1 MVVAVGATAK
11 PVTMSN
17 PNSLSI
23 QRRKYTQRHGS
34 LEGFTPA
41 PVIDTATGEVI
52 IPPLEEHEAR
62 RLELKQKVRTM
73 NESLLVVAEI
83 CHTIMAEKTWE
94 RFGFVDPRDFFE
106 TEGPIAYRTVQRAVL
121 IWQAYLAVPEGER
134 PDVLKA
140 FEIIGTHKAGVAAPA
155 IKEHPESWREWIEDA
170 QRMTVEALQEK
181 ALLTRGLKSRLNDD
195 AHDKLLGF
203 LLKNAPD
210 QNYREEIE
218 GVFKDGF
225 VLTGSPNA
233 WAVLIGMVREVKTEW
248 AERAARTKKGQ
259 ANL

>member
-1 MVVAVGATAK
+1 MEE
-11 PVTMSN
+11 
-17 PNSLSI
+17 SLSV
-23 QRRKYTQRHGS
+23 QRRKHIQKHG
-34 LEGFTPA
+34 TPL
-41 PVIDTATGEVI
+41 VRKIDTETGEVI

-62 RLELKQKVRTM
+62 RLELKRKVRTM

-83 CHTIMAEKTWE
+83 CHTIMQEKTWE

-121 IWQAYLAVPEGER
+121 IWQAYLAVPEGDR
-134 PDVLKA
+134 SDVLKA
-140 FEIIGTHKAGVAAPA
+140 FENIGTHKAGVAAPA
-155 IKEHPESWREWIEDA
+155 IKEHPESWREWVEDA

-195 AHDKLLGF
+195 AAHDKLLAF

-218 GVFKDGF
+218 SVFKDGF

-233 WAVLIGMVREVKTEW
+233 WAVLIGMIREVAVEW
-248 AERAARTKKGQ
+248 RERAARTQKGQ